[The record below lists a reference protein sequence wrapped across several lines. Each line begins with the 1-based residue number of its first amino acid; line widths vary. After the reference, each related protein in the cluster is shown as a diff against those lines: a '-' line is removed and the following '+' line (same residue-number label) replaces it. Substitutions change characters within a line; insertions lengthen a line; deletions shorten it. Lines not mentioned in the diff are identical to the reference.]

1 VFADNDA
8 RRPVGLGGDEPALLR
23 VTGARYASAG
33 HSPMTAAF
41 GTPLGGI
48 TTIVEDGDL
57 LISAGPSASNV

>member
-1 VFADNDA
+1 MPAALSVSAATSLLYCALPA
-8 RRPVGLGGDEPALLR
+8 RATRALDM
-23 VTGARYASAG
+23 
-33 HSPMTAAF
+33 MTAAF

>member
-1 VFADNDA
+1 
-8 RRPVGLGGDEPALLR
+8 
-23 VTGARYASAG
+23 
-33 HSPMTAAF
+33 MTAAF